1 MPENYAL
8 NVRPTHFRSLFLF
21 VLTLGNYALMYLA
34 NIVLARSLSVG
45 DFDDYSVALSI
56 VTMLS
61 TLATL
66 GLEKYA
72 LRGIALFRD
81 RQDWRKFRGFW
92 LFSLRIISVFSVLL
106 VGLLSFSLE
115 IILAIQQADYHIAI
129 IIFAGFLPIIAIT
142 LFLVEVLSAQ
152 GAHLLGF
159 SLYRLFLPLVYLLLI
174 TNYSASHLAL
184 TASTAVLCFGVAWTI
199 TCGVIWCAAK
209 HLMPA
214 EVKHALPLILPQKWL
229 KRSLPLVFNSLMLTV
244 MTSSGVVILELLF
257 PSGVEVGVYAVA
269 AQTGGFISLI
279 GTSTNR
285 YYLPMMVVFVEHK
298 DKIGIQRLIQQRT
311 LVVGSLIVTLF
322 AVIAFFGQS
331 LLNLFGSHFSS
342 GYLTLVII
350 ATGASFSALF
360 ADIPYYLQFMGF
372 NRLVLSATFIAVS
385 TMVTLAF
392 YLGALFGTIG
402 VAIAYMLPV
411 VLLFIS
417 FRIMVSVHFRRFKN
431 QAR

>member
-8 NVRPTHFRSLFLF
+8 ALRPTHFQSLFLF
-21 VLTLGNYALMYLA
+21 VLTLGNYALMYMA
-34 NIVLARSLSVG
+34 NIVLARALTLS
-45 DFDDYSVALSI
+45 DFDDYSVALST

-72 LRGIALFRD
+72 LRGIALFRE

-92 LFSLRIISVFSVLL
+92 LFSLRIISIFSVLL
-106 VGLLSFSLE
+106 VGLLSVSLE
-115 IILAIQQADYHIAI
+115 TLLAIQQADYHIAI
-129 IIFAGFLPIIAIT
+129 VLFAGFLPIIAIT
-142 LFLVEVLSAQ
+142 LFLVEVISAQ

-174 TNYSASHLAL
+174 TGYSASHIPL
-184 TASTAVLCFGVAWTI
+184 TASAAVLCFGVAWTL
-199 TCGVIWCAAK
+199 TCGVIWYAAK
-209 HLMPA
+209 LLMPIQ
-214 EVKHALPLILPQKWL
+214 VKHATALSLPKKWL
-229 KRSLPLVFNSLMLTV
+229 GRSLPLVFNSLMLTV

-257 PSGVEVGVYAVA
+257 PSGLEVGIYAVA

-285 YYLPMMVVFVEHK
+285 YYLPMMVVLVEHK
-298 DKIGIQRLIQQRT
+298 DKAGIQRLIKQRT
-311 LVVGSLIVTLF
+311 LVVGSLILSLFTL
-322 AVIAFFGQS
+322 IALFGPQ
-331 LLNLFGSHFSS
+331 LLSLFGSQFSS

-372 NRLVLSATFIAVS
+372 NRIVLGSTLIAAV

-392 YLGALFGTIG
+392 YLGNLFGTVG
-402 VAIAYMLPV
+402 VAIAYMLPAA
-411 VLLFIS
+411 LLFSS
-417 FRIMVSVHFRRFKN
+417 FRIMVSVHFRRF
-431 QAR
+431 

>member
-8 NVRPTHFRSLFLF
+8 DLRPTNFRSLFLF
-21 VLTLGNYALMYLA
+21 ALTLGNYALMYLA
-34 NIVLARSLSVG
+34 NIVLARSLSIG

-72 LRGIALFRD
+72 LRGIALFRE

-92 LFSLRIISVFSVLL
+92 LFSLKIIIAFSVLL

-115 IILAIQQADYHIAI
+115 IILAVQHADYHIAI
-129 IIFAGFLPIIAIT
+129 VIFAGFLPIIAIT

-159 SLYRLFLPLVYLLLI
+159 SLYRLFLPLMYLLLI
-174 TNYSASHLAL
+174 TGYSSSHIPL
-184 TASTAVLCFGVAWTI
+184 TASTAVLCFGGAWTL
-199 TCGVIWCAAK
+199 TCGVIWYAAK
-209 HLMPA
+209 LLMPT
-214 EVKHALPLILPQKWL
+214 EVRHANPLSLPKKWL
-229 KRSLPLVFNSLMLTV
+229 RRSLPLVFNSLMLTV

-257 PSGVEVGVYAVA
+257 PSGLEVGIYAVA

-285 YYLPMMVVFVEHK
+285 YYLPMMVVLVEHK
-298 DKIGIQRLIQQRT
+298 DKEAIQRLINQRT
-311 LVVGSLIVTLF
+311 LVVGSLILSLF
-322 AVIAFFGQS
+322 ATVAFLGQQ
-331 LLNLFGSHFSS
+331 LLNLFGSQFSS

-350 ATGASFSALF
+350 AAGASFSALF

-372 NRLVLSATFIAVS
+372 NRIVLSATFIAAT

-392 YLGALFGTIG
+392 YLGNLFGTIG

-411 VLLFIS
+411 VLLFSS
-417 FRIMVSVHFRRFKN
+417 FRIMVGLHFKRF
-431 QAR
+431 